1 MAVAEKINAKA
12 LRTSTKKIKSTEP
25 RKQFQLTD
33 EMDLTIKRYRCGKS
47 GFYYKYA
54 SGRKVTSKRVLNRIS
69 RLVIPPNW
77 QHVQINKVETARIQA
92 VGVDAKERRQ
102 YLYHPKWHQQQ
113 QAKKFAR
120 LHEFGRAI
128 KAFREACISLLSE
141 EEWTQ
146 SRACA
151 LVCLLLDC
159 TGVRIGNSQYCKE
172 NNTFG
177 LTTLRRKHIKK
188 ACADSVTLNY
198 VGKHKI
204 NRVVTVDDPQL
215 AAWVQESA
223 QAVGYSLFRYVDNN
237 NEWHDVTSDDVN
249 SFIHQYLGDGF
260 SCKDFRTWAAS
271 RYALKC
277 LPQVS
282 RMLKEN
288 KQRKWQPTLSKCVAK
303 MLGNTPKVCQEYYLH
318 PKLYEVLACHKT
330 REKVEKK
337 VTQVH
342 EQFCSEYEQC
352 IKLESLLMDIIS
364 SE

>member
-1 MAVAEKINAKA
+1 MAVAESVNARA
-12 LRTSTKKIKSTEP
+12 LRTSPKEIESTEL
-25 RKQFQLTD
+25 RGKFELTD
-33 EMDLTIKRYRCGKS
+33 EMALTIKRYRCGKS

-69 RLVIPPNW
+69 RLVVPPNW
-77 QHVQINKVETARIQA
+77 QHVRINKVETARIQA
-92 VGVDAKERRQ
+92 VGVDAKERQQ

-113 QAKKFAR
+113 QAIKFAR
-120 LHEFGRAI
+120 LYEFGCAI
-128 KAFREACISLLSE
+128 EAFREACISLLSE

-159 TGVRIGNSQYCKE
+159 TGVRIGNSQYSKE
-172 NNTFG
+172 NHTFG

-188 ACADSVTLNY
+188 AGADSVTLNY

-215 AAWVQESA
+215 AALVQESA

-237 NEWHDVTSDDVN
+237 NEWHDVTSEDVN
-249 SFIHQYLGDGF
+249 SFIHQHLGEAF

-277 LPQVS
+277 LPEVNK
-282 RMLKEN
+282 MLNQN
-288 KQRKWQPTLSKCVAK
+288 KQRKWQPTLSRCVSK
-303 MLGNTPKVCQEYYLH
+303 MLGNTPKVCQKYYLH
-318 PKLYEVLACHKT
+318 PKLYDELACPKT
-330 REKVEKK
+330 REKIEKK
-337 VTQVH
+337 VMQVN
-342 EQFCSEYEQC
+342 EQYCSEYEQC

-364 SE
+364 TE